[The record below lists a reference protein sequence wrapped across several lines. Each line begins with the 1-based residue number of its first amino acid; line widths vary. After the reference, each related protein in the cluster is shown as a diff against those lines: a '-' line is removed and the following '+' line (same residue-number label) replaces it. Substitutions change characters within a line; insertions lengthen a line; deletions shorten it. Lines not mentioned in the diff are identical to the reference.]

1 MVDSVGLERLYT
13 SNRIVVTNLSP
24 STIDMKFFLIISV
37 LSLMFWNIAL
47 SQSTLPE
54 CEGNNKNIF
63 KFSTKHFLKVRKWTS
78 CYGSTIGPK
87 GEKYTGEFLDGN
99 FHGNGVFVGG
109 NGRKY
114 VGGYKNH
121 KRHGQG
127 EYTYINGDK
136 YIGEWKKHKYYG
148 QGVYIYANGERYIGG
163 WKKKKYNVPDNLKER
178 NGKGTYFYINGD
190 KYTGEWKNGLR
201 HGEGTLVRVNKKIKK
216 GIWKKDKLIT
226 LK

>member
-13 SNRIVVTNLSP
+13 SNRIVVTNLSS

-136 YIGEWKKHKYYG
+136 YIGEWKKHKYY
-148 QGVYIYANGERYIGG
+148 
-163 WKKKKYNVPDNLKER
+163 
-178 NGKGTYFYINGD
+178 
-190 KYTGEWKNGLR
+190 
-201 HGEGTLVRVNKKIKK
+201 
-216 GIWKKDKLIT
+216 
-226 LK
+226 